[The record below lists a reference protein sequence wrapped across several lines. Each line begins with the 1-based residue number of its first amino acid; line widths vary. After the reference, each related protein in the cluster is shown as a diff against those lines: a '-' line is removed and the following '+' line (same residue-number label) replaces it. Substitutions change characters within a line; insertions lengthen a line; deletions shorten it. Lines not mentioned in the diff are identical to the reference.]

1 MFAKLKC
8 FACHTIEG
16 ERFPAAIRPGP
27 DLSGIG
33 RRHPAYL
40 IESIMNPNALIL
52 DGPGYTDDR
61 GLSIM
66 PEYRQN
72 MTVGELVDV
81 VAYLR
86 SLDDPSRAQN
96 PAQPR

>member
-1 MFAKLKC
+1 MALRVMSMAEIRLEVLFEA
-8 FACHTIEG
+8 ARSG
-16 ERFPAAIRPGP
+16 ETVTEVC
-27 DLSGIG
+27 
-33 RRHPAYL
+33 RRHPGYL
-40 IESIMNPNALIL
+40 VESIMHPNAMIV

-81 VAYLR
+81 VAYLK
-86 SLDDPSRAQN
+86 SLGGPSRAQN